1 MGSCMNRIALY
12 LFCIVFASSCVT
24 KNVAKVDFFIPPK
37 NAKELIAKVNSKNK
51 FPEWLALKG
60 KVRLMLEKENEVSL
74 GISIRV
80 RKDSLIWA
88 SVTAPFGIELFRAV
102 LTKDSVYYIN
112 RTNKT
117 YFVKPIAHISKVI
130 KTDIAF
136 NEIQDMIT
144 ANPKIVNKKYSF
156 DKINNE
162 FMLSAQDYSYTISNF
177 YRIKQGVLIDKEN
190 SLIYTYSNFSFE
202 NDFPEQLELI
212 VKSASVNTFNLKL
225 NYSKVVFDQQQQTPF
240 KIPSSYVEAK

>member
-1 MGSCMNRIALY
+1 MNRTVLY

-24 KNVAKVDFFIPPK
+24 KNIAEVDFSVPPK
-37 NAKELIAKVNSKNK
+37 NEKELIARVYSKNK
-51 FPEWLALKG
+51 SPEWLALKG
-60 KVRLMLEKENEVSL
+60 KVRLMLEKDNEVSL

-80 RKDSLIWA
+80 RKDSLIWV

-117 YFVKPIAHISKVI
+117 YFVKPIAHISQII

-136 NEIQDMIT
+136 NEIQEMIM
-144 ANPKIVNKKYSF
+144 ANPKIVKKKYSF
-156 DKINNE
+156 EKTNDD
-162 FMLSAQDYSYTISNF
+162 FLLSTQDYIYTISNL
-177 YRIKQGVLIDKEN
+177 YRIRKGVLIDKEN
-190 SLIYTYSNFSFE
+190 SLIYTYRNFSFE

-212 VKSASVNTFNLKL
+212 VKSASETPFNIKL

-240 KIPSSYVEAK
+240 KIPSSYVKAK

>member
-1 MGSCMNRIALY
+1 MNKIALY
-12 LFCIVFASSCVT
+12 LFCIVLASSCVT
-24 KNVAKVDFFIPPK
+24 KNVAEVNLSIPPK

-51 FPEWLALKG
+51 SPEWLALKG
-60 KVRLMLEKENEVSL
+60 KVSLMPEKDNEVSL

-80 RKDSLIWA
+80 RKDSLVWA

-117 YFVKPIAHISKVI
+117 YFVKPIAHISKII

-136 NEIQDMIT
+136 NKIQEMIM
-144 ANPKIVNKKYSF
+144 ANPKIVKKKYSF
-156 DKINNE
+156 DKINDD
-162 FMLSAQDYSYTISNF
+162 FILSAQDYSYTISNF
-177 YRIKQGVLIDKEN
+177 YRIMQGVLVDKEN

-212 VKSASVNTFNLKL
+212 VKSSSKNAFNLKL

>member
-1 MGSCMNRIALY
+1 MNKIALY
-12 LFCIVFASSCVT
+12 LFCILLASSCVT
-24 KNVAKVDFFIPPK
+24 KNVAEVNLSIPPK

-51 FPEWLALKG
+51 SSEWLALKG
-60 KVRLMLEKENEVSL
+60 RVSLMLEKDNEVSL

-80 RKDSLIWA
+80 SKDSLIWV

-117 YFVKPIAHISKVI
+117 YFVKPISHISKII

-136 NEIQDMIT
+136 NEIQEMIT
-144 ANPKIVNKKYSF
+144 AKPKILKKKYSF
-156 DKINNE
+156 DKTNDD
-162 FMLSAQDYSYTISNF
+162 FLLSTQDYIYTISNL
-177 YRIKQGVLIDKEN
+177 YRIRKGVLIHKEN

-212 VKSASVNTFNLKL
+212 VKSSSENAFNLKL

>member
-1 MGSCMNRIALY
+1 MVSCMNRIALY
-12 LFCIVFASSCVT
+12 FFCIVFASSCVT
-24 KNVAKVDFFIPPK
+24 KNVAEVDFHIPPK
-37 NAKELIAKVNSKNK
+37 NAKELISKVNLKNNS
-51 FPEWLALKG
+51 PEWLALKG
-60 KVRLMLEKENEVSL
+60 RVRLMLEKGNEVSL

-88 SVTAPFGIELFRAV
+88 SVAAPFGIELFRAV

-112 RTNKT
+112 RANKT
-117 YFVKPIAHISKVI
+117 YFVKPIAHISKII

-136 NEIQDMIT
+136 NEIQQMII
-144 ANPKIVNKKYSF
+144 ANPKIVKKKYSF
-156 DKINNE
+156 DRINND
-162 FMLSAQDYSYTISNF
+162 FMLSTQDYIYTISNF
-177 YRIKQGVLIDKEN
+177 YRIRQGVLIDKEN

-212 VKSASVNTFNLKL
+212 VKSSSENDLNLKL

>member
-1 MGSCMNRIALY
+1 MVSCMNRIALY
-12 LFCIVFASSCVT
+12 FFCIVFASSCVT
-24 KNVAKVDFFIPPK
+24 KNVAEVDFHIPPK
-37 NAKELIAKVNSKNK
+37 NAKELISKVNLKNNS
-51 FPEWLALKG
+51 PEWLALKG
-60 KVRLMLEKENEVSL
+60 KIRLVLEDDNEVSL
-74 GISIRV
+74 GILIRV

-117 YFVKPIAHISKVI
+117 YFVKPIAHISKII

-136 NEIQDMIT
+136 NEIQEMIM
-144 ANPKIVNKKYSF
+144 ANPKIVKKKYSF
-156 DKINNE
+156 DKINDD
-162 FMLSAQDYSYTISNF
+162 FMLSTQDYIYTISNF

-212 VKSASVNTFNLKL
+212 VKSASENDFNLKL

>member
-1 MGSCMNRIALY
+1 MVSCMNRIALY
-12 LFCIVFASSCVT
+12 FFCIVFASSCVT
-24 KNVAKVDFFIPPK
+24 KNVAEVDFHIPPK
-37 NAKELIAKVNSKNK
+37 NAKELISKVNLKNNS
-51 FPEWLALKG
+51 PEWLALKG
-60 KVRLMLEKENEVSL
+60 RVRLMLEKGNEVSL

-88 SVTAPFGIELFRAV
+88 SVAAPFGIELFRAV

-117 YFVKPIAHISKVI
+117 YFLKPIAHISKII

-136 NEIQDMIT
+136 NEIQQMII
-144 ANPKIVNKKYSF
+144 ANPKIVKNKYSF
-156 DKINNE
+156 DRINND
-162 FMLSAQDYSYTISNF
+162 FMLSTQDYIYTISNF
-177 YRIKQGVLIDKEN
+177 YRIRQGVLIDKEN

-212 VKSASVNTFNLKL
+212 VKSSSENDLNLKL
-225 NYSKVVFDQQQQTPF
+225 NYSKVVFDQQQQMPF

>member
-1 MGSCMNRIALY
+1 MVSCMNRIALY
-12 LFCIVFASSCVT
+12 FFCIVFASSCVT
-24 KNVAKVDFFIPPK
+24 KNVAEVDFHIPPK
-37 NAKELIAKVNSKNK
+37 NAKELISKVNLKNNS
-51 FPEWLALKG
+51 PEWLALKG
-60 KVRLMLEKENEVSL
+60 RVRLMLEKGNEVSL

-88 SVTAPFGIELFRAV
+88 SVAAPFGIELFRAV

-112 RTNKT
+112 RANKT
-117 YFVKPIAHISKVI
+117 YFVKPIAHISKII

-136 NEIQDMIT
+136 NEIQEMIM
-144 ANPKIVNKKYSF
+144 ASPKIVKKKYSF
-156 DKINNE
+156 DRINND
-162 FMLSAQDYSYTISNF
+162 FMLSTQDYIYTISNF
-177 YRIKQGVLIDKEN
+177 YRIRQGVLIDKEN

-212 VKSASVNTFNLKL
+212 VKSSSENDLNLKL

>member
-1 MGSCMNRIALY
+1 MVSCMNRIALY
-12 LFCIVFASSCVT
+12 FFCIVFASSCVT
-24 KNVAKVDFFIPPK
+24 KNVAEVDFHIPPK
-37 NAKELIAKVNSKNK
+37 NAKELISKVNLKNNS
-51 FPEWLALKG
+51 PEWLALKG
-60 KVRLMLEKENEVSL
+60 SLRLMLEKGNEVSL

-88 SVTAPFGIELFRAV
+88 SVAAPFGIELFRAV

-112 RTNKT
+112 RANKT
-117 YFVKPIAHISKVI
+117 YFVKPIAHISKII

-136 NEIQDMIT
+136 NEIQQMII
-144 ANPKIVNKKYSF
+144 ANPKILKKKYSF
-156 DKINNE
+156 DRINND
-162 FMLSAQDYSYTISNF
+162 FMLSTQDYIYTISNF
-177 YRIKQGVLIDKEN
+177 YRIRQGVLIDKEN

-212 VKSASVNTFNLKL
+212 VKSSSENDLNLKL

>member
-1 MGSCMNRIALY
+1 MNKIALY
-12 LFCIVFASSCVT
+12 LFCTVLASSCVT
-24 KNVAKVDFFIPPK
+24 KNVAEVDFSIPSQ

-51 FPEWLALKG
+51 SPEWLALKG
-60 KVRLMLEKENEVSL
+60 KVSLMLEKDNEVSL
-74 GISIRV
+74 GISIRGN
-80 RKDSLIWA
+80 KDSLIWV

-117 YFVKPIAHISKVI
+117 YFVKPIAHISKII

-136 NEIQDMIT
+136 NEIQEMIM
-144 ANPKIVNKKYSF
+144 ANPKIVKKKYSF
-156 DKINNE
+156 DKINDD
-162 FMLSAQDYSYTISNF
+162 FMLSTQDYIYTISNF

-212 VKSASVNTFNLKL
+212 VKSASENDFNLKL

>member
-1 MGSCMNRIALY
+1 MVSCMNRIALY
-12 LFCIVFASSCVT
+12 FFCIVFASSCVT
-24 KNVAKVDFFIPPK
+24 KNIAEVDFSVPPK
-37 NAKELIAKVNSKNK
+37 NAKELIVNVNSKNK
-51 FPEWLALKG
+51 YPEWLALKG
-60 KVRLMLEKENEVSL
+60 KVRLMLEKDNEVSL

-88 SVTAPFGIELFRAV
+88 SITAPFGIELFRAL

-117 YFVKPIAHISKVI
+117 YFVKPIAHISKII

-136 NEIQDMIT
+136 NEIQEMIM
-144 ANPKIVNKKYSF
+144 ANPKIVKKKYSF
-156 DKINNE
+156 DRINND
-162 FMLSAQDYSYTISNF
+162 FMLSTQDYIYTISNF
-177 YRIKQGVLIDKEN
+177 YRIRKGVLIDKEN

-212 VKSASVNTFNLKL
+212 VKSSSENAFNLKL
-225 NYSKVVFDQQQQTPF
+225 NYSKVVFDQQQQMPF
-240 KIPSSYVEAK
+240 KIPSSYAEAK

>member
-12 LFCIVFASSCVT
+12 LFCIVLVSSCIT
-24 KNVAKVDFFIPPK
+24 KNTSEVDLSIPPK

-51 FPEWLALKG
+51 SYEWLALKG
-60 KVRLMLEKENEVSL
+60 KIRIILEANNEVSL

-88 SVTAPFGIELFRAV
+88 SVAAPFGIELFRAV

-117 YFVKPIAHISKVI
+117 YFVKPIAHISKII

-136 NEIQDMIT
+136 NEIQQMII
-144 ANPKIVNKKYSF
+144 ANPKIVKNKYSF
-156 DKINNE
+156 DRINND
-162 FMLSAQDYSYTISNF
+162 FMLSTQDYIYTISNF
-177 YRIKQGVLIDKEN
+177 YRIRQGVLIDKEN

-212 VKSASVNTFNLKL
+212 VKSSSENDLNLKL

-240 KIPSSYVEAK
+240 KIPSSYVEAE

>member
-1 MGSCMNRIALY
+1 MNRIALY
-12 LFCIVFASSCVT
+12 LFCIVFVSSCVT
-24 KNVAKVDFFIPPK
+24 KNVAEVDNYIPPK
-37 NAKELIAKVNSKNK
+37 NAKELIARVNSKNK
-51 FPEWLALKG
+51 SPGWLALKG
-60 KVRLMLEKENEVSL
+60 KISLILEKDNEVSL

-117 YFVKPIAHISKVI
+117 YFVKPIAHISKII

-136 NEIQDMIT
+136 IEIQEMIM
-144 ANPKIVNKKYSF
+144 ANPKVVKKKYSF
-156 DKINNE
+156 DKTNDD
-162 FMLSAQDYSYTISNF
+162 FLLSTQDYIYTISKS
-177 YRIKQGVLIDKEN
+177 YRIRQGVLIYKEN
-190 SLIYTYSNFSFE
+190 SLMYTYSNFSFE

-212 VKSASVNTFNLKL
+212 VKSSSENVYNLKL

-240 KIPSSYVEAK
+240 KIPNSYVEEK

>member
-1 MGSCMNRIALY
+1 MVSCMNRIALY
-12 LFCIVFASSCVT
+12 FFCIVFASSCVT
-24 KNVAKVDFFIPPK
+24 KNVAEVDFHIPPK
-37 NAKELIAKVNSKNK
+37 NAKELISKVNLKNNS
-51 FPEWLALKG
+51 PEWLALKG
-60 KVRLMLEKENEVSL
+60 RVRLMLEKGNEVSL

-88 SVTAPFGIELFRAV
+88 SVAAPFGIELFRAV

-117 YFVKPIAHISKVI
+117 YFVKPIAHISKII

-136 NEIQDMIT
+136 NEIQQMII
-144 ANPKIVNKKYSF
+144 ANPKIVKKKYSF
-156 DKINNE
+156 DRINND
-162 FMLSAQDYSYTISNF
+162 FMLSTQDYIYTISNF
-177 YRIKQGVLIDKEN
+177 YRIRQGVLIDKEN

-212 VKSASVNTFNLKL
+212 VKSSSENDLNLKL

>member
-1 MGSCMNRIALY
+1 MVSCMNRIALY
-12 LFCIVFASSCVT
+12 FFCIVFASSCVT
-24 KNVAKVDFFIPPK
+24 KNVAEVDFHIPPK
-37 NAKELIAKVNSKNK
+37 NAKELISKVNLKNNS
-51 FPEWLALKG
+51 PEWLALKG
-60 KVRLMLEKENEVSL
+60 RVRLMLEKGNEVSL

-88 SVTAPFGIELFRAV
+88 SVAAPFGIELFRAV

-117 YFVKPIAHISKVI
+117 YFVKPIAHISKII

-136 NEIQDMIT
+136 NEIQQMII
-144 ANPKIVNKKYSF
+144 ANPKIVKNKYSF
-156 DKINNE
+156 DRINND
-162 FMLSAQDYSYTISNF
+162 FMLSTQDYIYTISNF
-177 YRIKQGVLIDKEN
+177 YRIRQGVLIDKEN

-212 VKSASVNTFNLKL
+212 VKSSSENDLNLKL

>member
-1 MGSCMNRIALY
+1 MNRIALY
-12 LFCIVFASSCVT
+12 LFCIVFGSSCVT
-24 KNVAKVDFFIPPK
+24 KNFAEVDLSIPPK
-37 NAKELIAKVNSKNK
+37 NTKELIERVNSKNK
-51 FPEWLALKG
+51 SPEWLTLKG
-60 KVRLMLEKENEVSL
+60 KVRLILEKDNEVSL

-117 YFVKPIAHISKVI
+117 YFVKPISHIAKII
-130 KTDIAF
+130 KSDISF
-136 NEIQDMIT
+136 NEIQEMIM
-144 ANPKIVNKKYSF
+144 ANPKIVKKKYSF
-156 DKINNE
+156 NKTNDD
-162 FMLSAQDYSYTISNF
+162 FLLSAQDDIYTISNF
-177 YRIKQGVLIDKEN
+177 YRIRKGVLIDAGN
-190 SLIYTYSNFSFE
+190 SLIYTYSNFIFE

-212 VKSASVNTFNLKL
+212 VKSSSENAYNLKL

-240 KIPSSYVEAK
+240 KIPSSYVEAE

>member
-1 MGSCMNRIALY
+1 MVSCMNRIALY
-12 LFCIVFASSCVT
+12 FFCIVFASSCVT
-24 KNVAKVDFFIPPK
+24 KNVAEVDFHIPPK
-37 NAKELIAKVNSKNK
+37 NAKELISKVNLKNNS
-51 FPEWLALKG
+51 PEWLALKG
-60 KVRLMLEKENEVSL
+60 SLRLMLEKGNEVSL

-88 SVTAPFGIELFRAV
+88 SVAAPFGIELFRAV

-112 RTNKT
+112 RANKT
-117 YFVKPIAHISKVI
+117 YFVKPIAHISKII

-136 NEIQDMIT
+136 NEIQQMII
-144 ANPKIVNKKYSF
+144 ANPKIVKKKYSF
-156 DKINNE
+156 DRINND
-162 FMLSAQDYSYTISNF
+162 FMLSTQDYIYTISNF
-177 YRIKQGVLIDKEN
+177 YRIRQGVLIDKEN

-212 VKSASVNTFNLKL
+212 VKSSSENDLNLKL

>member
-1 MGSCMNRIALY
+1 
-12 LFCIVFASSCVT
+12 VFASSCVT
-24 KNVAKVDFFIPPK
+24 KNVAEVDFHIPPK
-37 NAKELIAKVNSKNK
+37 NAKELISKVNLKNNS
-51 FPEWLALKG
+51 PEWLALKG
-60 KVRLMLEKENEVSL
+60 RVRLMLEKGNEVSL

-88 SVTAPFGIELFRAV
+88 SVAAPFGIELFRAV

-117 YFVKPIAHISKVI
+117 YFVKPIAHISKII

-136 NEIQDMIT
+136 NEIQQMII
-144 ANPKIVNKKYSF
+144 ANPKIVKNKYSF
-156 DKINNE
+156 DRINND
-162 FMLSAQDYSYTISNF
+162 FMLSTQDYIYTISNF
-177 YRIKQGVLIDKEN
+177 YRIRQGVLIDKEN

-212 VKSASVNTFNLKL
+212 VKSSSENDLNLKL